1 MPLERQKDPEVL
13 PCKEQPSSASGRT
26 DAKIEEKRKGSSAL
40 GRADAKVQ
48 EKHEGIGP
56 PMHVKE
62 SIEHFETAGS
72 SSLCASESLPV
83 ELQYRNLIKNWVPQP
98 LRCEHADLDDQGWL
112 FRTRKNHRCGVGTSK
127 SSLDCSTFEGSS
139 LWPPRACYLP
149 EAEIYALPYTIPF

>member
-13 PCKEQPSSASGRT
+13 PCKEQTSSALGRT

-48 EKHEGIGP
+48 EKHEGVVP

-62 SIEHFETAGS
+62 SIEPFEIAGPS
-72 SSLCASESLPV
+72 ILCASESLPV

-98 LRCEHADLDDQGWL
+98 LQFEHADLDDQGWL
-112 FRTRKNHRCGVGTSK
+112 FGTRKNNGCGVKILK
-127 SSLDCSTFEGSS
+127 SSLDRSTFEGFS

-149 EAEIYALPYTIPF
+149 EADIYALPYTIPF